1 MNPFEEPETRVQTT
15 APLVETL
22 RSEVRNWRDS
32 GYYGTSETTMR
43 LLQFWFDEEHEINGK
58 KFRYYFAQ
66 REAIETLIYIYE
78 VKKYKKMIDL
88 ILNYDSTKKIAYN
101 PNEYLFP
108 KYCFKMATGSG
119 KTYVMAMAIVWSY
132 FNNIIENNQE
142 MPRNFLIIAPNI
154 AVYERLKED
163 FSDCKIFNSGVM
175 IPDELQY
182 LWEFEAVTE
191 DYIPA
196 RTTIGRLYLT
206 NVQRIYDKDT
216 SAVNPIQKIIGK
228 KPSDSLRYYD
238 QILNEIK
245 SLDNLGIINDEAHH
259 VWDKDIKWNQFIL
272 MCNEILKEKGK
283 ELSFQLDFTATPK
296 RQDSGSIFEW
306 VITDFPLADAIRSG
320 IVKSPIIGEVE
331 NPDET
336 PSERADVVYRDYIE
350 AGCRRWSYYNDVMGK
365 VEKYPI
371 IFFMANNTSEAEDIY
386 NYLQTK
392 EEFKGK
398 TLIIHTNLKGDISD
412 KEWQKLKQETREIDT
427 SHKYRAIV
435 SVLMLREG
443 WDVKN
448 VCVIVGLRPFTSKAE
463 ILPEQALGRGLRLM
477 FGPESGYEETVDV
490 FGTKAFIDYI
500 DEEMKKQGVD
510 IKRYKERNL
519 PNVTNIFPDISRKM
533 EFNFQIPVLSPKY
546 KRENRSFDEINV
558 SSLPPGNFDL
568 ELEAYTNIKSAVGR
582 EALTEKERWRDR
594 WEKGIPE
601 NYQSVI
607 SYLAN
612 MILRACKIPSRNSE
626 LVGKLDLYITEK
638 LFTKSITQE
647 TKDDY
652 RFLQALAEPK
662 HVQFLTELFTRVIN
676 KLTIHSTEVTLQSKP
691 REVKDI
697 RPSLTR
703 KKVYEPKKCILNL
716 VPVDNEFEYEFCR
729 FLDNDASDVKKY
741 IKNDTN
747 LNFYLEYV
755 NNKKGLSYY
764 LPDFIVVCESENYI
778 VETKGEESEEVKN
791 KDKRAREW
799 CEDAS
804 KLTGSKWTY
813 LKIPEAVFKNNRE
826 VKSLKKL
833 EEIIRS
839 YENVEKI

>member
-15 APLVETL
+15 APLVEAL
-22 RSEVRNWRDS
+22 RSEVRNWRSS
-32 GYYGTSETTMR
+32 GYYGTSETTRR
-43 LLQFWFDEEHEINGK
+43 LLQFWFDEEHEINGE

-78 VKKYKKMIDL
+78 VKRFRKMSEL

-119 KTYVMAMAIVWSY
+119 KTYVMALAIVWSY
-132 FNNIIENNQE
+132 FNNIVENNE
-142 MPRNFLIIAPNI
+142 ETPRNFLIIAPNI

-163 FSDCKIFNSGVM
+163 FSDSKIFNSGVM
-175 IPDELQY
+175 IPDEFQH
-182 LWEFEAVTE
+182 LWEFESVTE
-191 DYIPA
+191 DYIPT
-196 RTTIGRLYLT
+196 RSTKGRLYLT
-206 NVQRIYDKDT
+206 NVQRIYERDNMP
-216 SAVNPIQKIIGK
+216 VNPIQEIVGK
-228 KPSDSLRYYD
+228 KPSDTIRYYD
-238 QILNEIK
+238 QIVGEIN
-245 SLDNLGIINDEAHH
+245 SITNLGIINDEAHH
-259 VWDKDIKWNQFIL
+259 IWDKDIIWNQFIL
-272 MCNEILKEKGK
+272 TCNDLLKKKGT

-296 RQDSGSIFEW
+296 RQDSGSVFEW
-306 VITDFPLADAIRSG
+306 VITDFPLADAIRCG

-331 NPDET
+331 NPHET
-336 PSERADVVYRDYIE
+336 PSDRADVIYRDYIE
-350 AGCRRWSYYNDVMGK
+350 AGCRRWSYYNGVMDK
-365 VEKYPI
+365 VKKHPI
-371 IFFMANNTSEAEDIY
+371 IFFMATKTSEAEDIN

-392 EEFKGK
+392 NEFKGK
-398 TLIIHTNLKGDISD
+398 TLIIHTNLKGEISD

-490 FGTKAFIDYI
+490 FGTKAFVDYI

-519 PNVTNIFPDISRKM
+519 PTVTNIFPDTLRKP

-546 KRENRSFDEINV
+546 KRENRSFSEIDI
-558 SSLPPGNFDL
+558 STLPQGKFDL
-568 ELEAYTNIKSAVGR
+568 DLETYTNIKSAIGR
-582 EALTEKERWRDR
+582 DALTEKERWRDR
-594 WEKGIPE
+594 WEQPIPE
-601 NYQSVI
+601 NYPSVI

-612 MILRACKIPSRNSE
+612 IILRACKIPSRNSE
-626 LVGKLDLYITEK
+626 LVGKLDSYVTNSI
-638 LFTKSITQE
+638 FTTPLTQDV
-647 TKDDY
+647 KDDY
-652 RFLQALAEPK
+652 RFLQALSEPK
-662 HVQFLTELFTRVIN
+662 VVDFLTELFVKVIN
-676 KLTIHSTEVTLQSKP
+676 KLTILSTEVRLQSES

-703 KKVYEPKKCILNL
+703 KKTYTPKKCILNL
-716 VPVDNEFEYEFCR
+716 VPVANDFEYDFCK

-741 IKNDTN
+741 IKNDNN

-755 NNKKGLSYY
+755 NDKKGLSYY
-764 LPDFIVVCESENYI
+764 LPDFVVVCDSENYI
-778 VETKGEESEEVKN
+778 IETKGEEAVEVKN

-799 CEDAS
+799 CEDS
-804 KLTGSKWTY
+804 TKLTGSKWTY
-813 LKIPEAVFKNNRE
+813 LKVPEAVFKNNRE
-826 VKSLKKL
+826 VKTLKKL

-839 YENVEKI
+839 YESVERI